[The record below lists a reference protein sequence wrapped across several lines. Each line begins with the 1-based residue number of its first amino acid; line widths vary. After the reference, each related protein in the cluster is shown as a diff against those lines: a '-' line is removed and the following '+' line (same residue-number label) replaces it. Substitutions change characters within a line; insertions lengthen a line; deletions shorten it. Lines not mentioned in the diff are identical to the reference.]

1 MAKPGTGGCCLDQ
14 SMTCRWHLESPK
26 SKVKWNVNS
35 LCAKC
40 WSSNGLP
47 EGKGIVLKFHKS
59 FCNLRPR
66 PCVQLYI
73 HIYIYIHLNLNIHSH
88 IYVCLCTYM
97 FIDSIRSRD
106 AVGRMGATTIASPAT
121 ISWLSGSTNN
131 QHGGDH
137 RTVPNVF
144 KKCLLKFIIM

>member
-73 HIYIYIHLNLNIHSH
+73 HIYIYTSKSKYTFTHLCVPMYIHVHRQHTLTRCSWQNGSHHHSLPCHNLLTFSMVATPHCAK
-88 IYVCLCTYM
+88 CLQKM
-97 FIDSIRSRD
+97 FIKIHHH
-106 AVGRMGATTIASPAT
+106 VYIY
-121 ISWLSGSTNN
+121 I
-131 QHGGDH
+131 
-137 RTVPNVF
+137 
-144 KKCLLKFIIM
+144 

>member
-73 HIYIYIHLNLNIHSH
+73 HIYIYTSNFYIFLHTWNPNDRCFEWSLGLLYRGFFHPNNRSDQVPMINIDGVQQLLEMKHL
-88 IYVCLCTYM
+88 
-97 FIDSIRSRD
+97 
-106 AVGRMGATTIASPAT
+106 TT
-121 ISWLSGSTNN
+121 
-131 QHGGDH
+131 Q
-137 RTVPNVF
+137 NVYTRV
-144 KKCLLKFIIM
+144 KVDGI